1 MRKKPIRVLVAVL
14 AVVAAGLG
22 VAALSG
28 GDKPAP
34 RVADNAHGR
43 VHFAKGERR
52 RMLNAAGAVTDQT
65 PPDELVA
72 QGRTMFR
79 NTGLFRDG
87 EACQTCHA
95 EGGASANLGT
105 IPHKQDPTQPVS
117 PSNFNGPR
125 DPPVLWGAARTAPYG
140 WTGATPTLQAMVM
153 NTVKGHMKDFA
164 PGGPCAG
171 GASTSDACVQ
181 EAGSRMA
188 KIVAYVKTLDPP
200 DSPFDEGTMSAAA
213 LRGEKL
219 FQGKGG
225 CIECHGGPLFT
236 DNRIH
241 DTGVPQV
248 PNFSFPGVG
257 PLRANDPGAGPP
269 PLPPACR
276 VPDPPEGCQP
286 TPGPFIN
293 TPELRD
299 VRNTGPYMH
308 NGVFSSLRDVVEFY
322 NSGSL
327 ISPLNLND
335 QEISDLVAFLEEI

>member
-28 GDKPAP
+28 GDKRAPA
-34 RVADNAHGR
+34 VADTVHGT

-52 RMLNAAGAVTDQT
+52 RMLNAAAAVTDQT

-72 QGRTMFR
+72 QGRAMFR
-79 NTGLFRDG
+79 NTALYRDG

-95 EGGASANLGT
+95 EGGATANLGT
-105 IPHKQDPTQPVS
+105 IPHKQDTTRPVS

-125 DPPVLWGAARTAPYG
+125 DPPALWGVARTAPYG
-140 WTGATPTLQAMVM
+140 WTGATPTLRAMVM

-171 GASTSDACVQ
+171 DASTSDACVQ
-181 EAGSRMA
+181 EAGERTA
-188 KIVAYVKTLDPP
+188 KLVAYVKTLDPP

-257 PLRANDPGAGPP
+257 SLPANDPGAGPP

-286 TPGPFIN
+286 TPGPFLN
-293 TPELRD
+293 TPQLRD
-299 VRNTGPYMH
+299 LRNTGPYMH
-308 NGVFSSLRDVVEFY
+308 NGVFTSLRQVVEFY
-322 NSGSL
+322 NSQSL
-327 ISPLNLND
+327 VAPLNLSD
-335 QEISDLVAFLEEI
+335 QEISDLVAFLNEI